1 MDIKP
6 FRKILIANRGEIAIR
21 VMRAVNELGY
31 KSVAVYSKEDKLALF
46 RSKADESYMLD
57 KENTP
62 VGAYLNIYKIIEI
75 AKARRAT
82 AIHPG
87 YGFLSE
93 NPDFV
98 RECEREGITFIG
110 PPADVMEIF
119 GDKVAAKKFAQK
131 IGVPV
136 LKGTD
141 KPIDNEAEL
150 VKVAKK
156 IGYPVILKASFGGG
170 GRGMRVV
177 HDESALLKEYKTA
190 VSEAQKAFGNGEVFV
205 EKYLETPK
213 HIEVQ
218 ILADQY
224 GNVVHLYERDCS
236 IQRRHQK
243 VIEFT
248 PSMAIDDE
256 KRKAICAD
264 AVKLAKEVGYVNA
277 GTVEF
282 LLDAQGNHYFME
294 MNPRI
299 QVEHTVTEMTTGID
313 IVQAQILIAQG
324 YPLASQEIGIFS
336 QDDIVPRGSAI
347 QCRITAEDPKN
358 NFMPDTGKISIYR
371 TAAGNGIRLDGG
383 NGFTGA
389 EITPYYDSL
398 LVKTIVWDSTFEKAR
413 RKALRALKEHYVE
426 GVKTNTDF
434 LINVLQHEVFKNGE
448 CNTLFIDQHPELF
461 AIKKSVDQE
470 SKLAQYLAEI
480 IINKTQGEKKDY
492 PAPYIPD
499 VEGMPIKDGTKQ
511 LLDKYGPSGVI
522 DYIKKQNKL
531 LVTDT
536 TYRDAHQS
544 LSATR
549 MRTKDMLDISN
560 ALAVYGSGL
569 FSVEMWGGATFD
581 TAYRFLHESP
591 WTRLKRL
598 RKRIPNIMFQ
608 MLLRGV
614 NTVGYK
620 SYPDN
625 VVVAFIEESAKAGI
639 DVFRIFD
646 SLNWL
651 EAVKLPTEEVLKNN
665 KIAEVC
671 LCYTGD
677 ILDKSKKKYDLNYY
691 IKKAKEI
698 ESMGAHILGIKDMSG
713 LVRPQAAY
721 DLIKALK
728 EEISIPIHFHTH
740 DTAGNAVASV
750 LSATRAGVD
759 IADMA
764 LNSMSGLTSQPAL
777 NSIVA
782 ALKNTSRDTELDEFG
797 LQLLSD
803 YWENVREVYAEEE
816 SGLKTPTA
824 EVYRYEVPGGQYSN
838 LKKQAES
845 FGLGGQRFRDLLET
859 YKDANDL
866 FGDIVKVTPSSKSV
880 GDMAIFMMQND
891 LTKENIYEKGKNLA
905 FPDSVVDF
913 FKGMLGQPE
922 GGFNEELQKIVLKGQ
937 KPLTV
942 RPGELLDDID
952 FEAIRTDYLERYG
965 RKLNMR
971 SMLSAALYPK
981 VYDDYMKFLT
991 EYGDYIQMESHVF
1004 FNSLRIGEETEVEI
1018 AKGVRCMI
1026 KLVHIGNSVG
1036 EDGYRRF
1043 IFEING
1049 FRRDIYVKDENS
1061 IPAVYQ
1067 TTVKMAQEGNENHI
1081 SPPIK
1086 GTIMAVHVS
1095 VGEKVKK
1102 NQPLAIVE
1110 AMKME
1115 TEITAPKDSVISSVN
1130 VQKGDSVEK
1139 GQLIIELE

>member
-21 VMRAVNELGY
+21 IMRAANELGY
-31 KSVAVYSKEDKLALF
+31 RSIAVYSKEDKLALF

-75 AKARRAT
+75 AKARKAS

-87 YGFLSE
+87 YGFLAE

-119 GDKVAAKKFAQK
+119 GDKVEAKKYAKK
-131 IGVPV
+131 IGIPV
-136 LKGTD
+136 LGGSD
-141 KPIDNEAEL
+141 NPIADEAEL
-150 VKVAKK
+150 IKTAKV

-177 HDESALLKEYKTA
+177 GDESALLKEYKTA
-190 VSEAQKAFGNGEVFV
+190 VSEAQKAFGNGEVFI
-205 EKYLETPK
+205 EKYLEAPK

-218 ILADQY
+218 ILADKY
-224 GNVVHLYERDCS
+224 GNIVHLYERDCS

-248 PSMAIDDE
+248 PSLAIDDN
-256 KRKAICAD
+256 KRKEICED

-282 LLDAQGNHYFME
+282 LLDSEGNHYFME

-299 QVEHTVTEMTTGID
+299 QVEHPVTEMTTGID

-324 YPLASQEIGIFS
+324 YALDSEEIGIS
-336 QDDIVPRGSAI
+336 TQEDIKPRGCAI

-358 NFMPDTGKISIYR
+358 NFMPDTGRITVYR

-383 NGFTGA
+383 NGFTGS

-398 LVKTIVWDSTFEKAR
+398 LVKTIVWENTFEKAR
-413 RKALRALKEHYVE
+413 KKALRALKEHYVE

-434 LINVLQHEVFKNGE
+434 LINVLQHEIFKAGK

-461 AIKKSVDQE
+461 ATRKYADLE
-470 SKLAQYLAEI
+470 AKLAKYLAEI
-480 IINKTQGEKKDY
+480 IINKTQGEKRDY
-492 PAPYIPD
+492 PPPVIPN
-499 VEGMPIKDGTKQ
+499 VEGMPVRDGTKQ
-511 LLDKYGPSGVI
+511 ILDKYGPQGVV
-522 DYIKKQNKL
+522 DFIKSQKKL

-536 TYRDAHQS
+536 TFRDAHQS
-544 LSATR
+544 LAATR
-549 MRTKDMLDISN
+549 MRTRDMLDISN
-560 ALAVYGSGL
+560 AVAVYGWDL
-569 FSVEMWGGATFD
+569 FSLEMWGGATFD

-608 MLLRGV
+608 MLLRGS

-620 SYPDN
+620 NYPDN
-625 VVVAFIEESAKAGI
+625 VVVAFVEESAKAGI
-639 DVFRIFD
+639 DVYRIFD

-651 EAVKLPTEEVLKNN
+651 EALKLPTEEVLKNN

-677 ILDKSKKKYDLNYY
+677 ILDKSRKKYDLNYY
-691 IKKAKEI
+691 VKKAKEI
-698 ESMGAHILGIKDMSG
+698 ERMGAHILGIKDMSG
-713 LVRPQAAY
+713 LCRPQAAFE
-721 DLIKALK
+721 LVKALK

-740 DTAGNAVASV
+740 DTTGNAVAAV
-750 LSATRAGVD
+750 LSAASAGVD

-764 LNSMSGLTSQPAL
+764 LNAMSGLTSQPAL

-782 ALKNTSRDTELDEFG
+782 ALKNTERDTQLDEYG
-797 LQLLSD
+797 MQLLSD
-803 YWENVREVYAEEE
+803 YWENVRLVYSESE

-845 FGLGGQRFRDLLET
+845 FGLGHRFRDLLEK
-859 YKDANDL
+859 YKEANEL
-866 FGDIVKVTPSSKSV
+866 FGDIIKVTPSSKSV
-880 GDMAIFMMQND
+880 GDMAIFMLQND
-891 LTKENIYEKGKNLA
+891 LTKENIYDKGKNLA
-905 FPDSVVDF
+905 FPESVVDF

-937 KPLTV
+937 EPLTV
-942 RPGELLDDID
+942 RPGELLEDID
-952 FEAIRTDYLERYG
+952 FNEIRAEYLEKYG
-965 RKLNMR
+965 RELSMR
-971 SMLSAALYPK
+971 SVLSAALYPK
-981 VYDDYMKFLT
+981 VYEDYIKFLND
-991 EYGDYIQMESHVF
+991 YGDYIQMESHVF
-1004 FNSLRIGEETEVEI
+1004 FNSLRVGEETEVEL
-1018 AKGVRCMI
+1018 AKGVRCII
-1026 KLVHIGNSVG
+1026 KLIHIDSKVG
-1036 EDGYRRF
+1036 EDGYRKF

-1061 IPAVYQ
+1061 IPAVFK
-1067 TTVKMAQEGNENHI
+1067 TTVKMADPGNICHI
-1081 SPPIK
+1081 APPIK
-1086 GTIMAVHVS
+1086 GTVMAVHVT

-1115 TEITAPKDSVISSVN
+1115 TEITSPKDGVISNIYVN
-1130 VQKGDSVEK
+1130 QGDSVEK

>member
-1 MDIKP
+1 MEIKP

-21 VMRAVNELGY
+21 VIRAVNELGFR
-31 KSVAVYSKEDKLALF
+31 SIAVYSKEDKLALF

-62 VGAYLNIYKIIEI
+62 VGAYLNIYKILEI
-75 AKARRAT
+75 AKARKAS

-87 YGFLSE
+87 YGFLAE

-98 RECEREGITFIG
+98 RACEREDIIFIG

-119 GDKVAAKKFAQK
+119 GDKVAAKKFAKK
-131 IGVPV
+131 IGIPV
-136 LKGTD
+136 LGGTD
-141 KPIDNEAEL
+141 KPVSDEAEL
-150 VKVAKK
+150 VRKANE
-156 IGYPVILKASFGGG
+156 IGYPIILKASFGGG

-190 VSEAQKAFGNGEVFV
+190 VSEAQKAFGNGEVFI
-205 EKYLETPK
+205 EKYLEAPK
-213 HIEVQ
+213 HLEVQ
-218 ILADQY
+218 ILADKY

-248 PSMAIDDE
+248 PSLAIDDK
-256 KRKAICAD
+256 KRQEICAD

-282 LLDAQGNHYFME
+282 LLDSEGNHYFME

-299 QVEHTVTEMTTGID
+299 QVEHTVTEMTTGVD
-313 IVQAQILIAQG
+313 LVQAQILIAQG
-324 YPLASQEIGIFS
+324 YSLDSEEIGIYS
-336 QDDIVPRGSAI
+336 QENIIPRGSAI

-358 NFMPDTGKISIYR
+358 NFMPDTGRITVYR

-434 LINVLQHEVFKNGE
+434 LINVLQHDLFKEGA

-461 AIKKSVDQE
+461 ATRKSADDE
-470 SKLAQYLAEI
+470 AKLAKYLAEI

-492 PAPYIPD
+492 PVPIIPC
-499 VEGMPIKDGTKQ
+499 VEGMPVKDGTKQ
-511 LLDKYGPSGVI
+511 ILDKYGPRGVV
-522 DYIKKQNKL
+522 DFIKNQKKL

-544 LSATR
+544 LHATR
-549 MRTKDMLDISN
+549 MRTKDMLDISK
-560 ALAVYGSGL
+560 AVSVYGWDL
-569 FSVEMWGGATFD
+569 FSLEMWGGATFD
-581 TAYRFLHESP
+581 SAYRFLHESP

-608 MLLRGV
+608 MLLRGC

-620 SYPDN
+620 NYPDN
-625 VVVAFIEESAKAGI
+625 VVVAFIEQSAKAGI
-639 DVFRIFD
+639 DVYRIFD

-651 EAVKLPTEEVLKNN
+651 EALKLPTEEVLKNN
-665 KIAEVC
+665 KLAEVC

-698 ESMGAHILGIKDMSG
+698 QGMGAHILGIKDMSG
-713 LVRPQAAY
+713 LCRPQAAY
-721 DLIKALK
+721 ELVKALK
-728 EEISIPIHFHTH
+728 EEINIPIHFHTH

-750 LSATRAGVD
+750 LNAARAGVD

-782 ALKNTSRDTELDEFG
+782 ALKNTEKDTELDEFG
-797 LQLLSD
+797 MQLLSD
-803 YWENVREVYAEEE
+803 YWENIRPVYYEAE
-816 SGLKTPTA
+816 SGLRTPTA
-824 EVYRYEVPGGQYSN
+824 EIYRYEVPGGQFSN
-838 LKKQAES
+838 LKQQAES
-845 FGLGGQRFRDLLET
+845 FGLGHRFRDLLEK
-859 YKDANDL
+859 YKDANEL

-880 GDMAIFMMQND
+880 GDMALFMMQND
-891 LTKENIYEKGKNLA
+891 LTVENIYEKGKNLA

-922 GGFNEELQKIVLKGQ
+922 GGFNSELQKIVLKGQ
-937 KPLTV
+937 EPLTV
-942 RPGELLDDID
+942 RPGTLLEDID
-952 FEAIRTDYLERYG
+952 FDEIRRDYLHRYG
-965 RKLNMR
+965 KELNMR
-971 SMLSAALYPK
+971 SVISAALYPK
-981 VYDDYMKFLT
+981 VYDEYMKFLND
-991 EYGDYIQMESHVF
+991 YGDYVQMESHVF
-1004 FNSLRIGEETEVEI
+1004 FNSLKVGEETEVEI

-1026 KLVHIGNSVG
+1026 KLVHIGTKVG
-1036 EDGYRRF
+1036 EDGYRKF

-1049 FRRDIYVKDENS
+1049 FRRDIYIKDENS
-1061 IPAVYQ
+1061 ITAVFK
-1067 TTVKMAQEGNENHI
+1067 TTVKMADAGNANHI

-1086 GTIMAVHVS
+1086 GTVMAVHVS
-1095 VGEKVKK
+1095 IGEKVKK
-1102 NQPLAIVE
+1102 NQPLAVVE

-1115 TEITAPKDSVISSVN
+1115 TEITSPKDGTISNILVA
-1130 VQKGDSVEK
+1130 QGDGVEK
-1139 GQLIIELE
+1139 GQLIMELE

>member
-1 MDIKP
+1 MEIKP

-21 VMRAVNELGY
+21 VIRAANELGLR
-31 KSVAVYSKEDKLALF
+31 SIAVYSKEDKLALF

-62 VGAYLNIYKIIEI
+62 VGAYLNIYKILEI
-75 AKARRAT
+75 AKLRNAS

-87 YGFLSE
+87 YGFLAE

-98 RECEREGITFIG
+98 RACEREDIIFIG

-119 GDKVAAKKFAQK
+119 GDKVAAKKFAKK
-131 IGVPV
+131 IGLPV
-136 LKGTD
+136 LGGTD
-141 KPIDNEAEL
+141 KPISDEKEL
-150 VKVAKK
+150 AQTAKQ
-156 IGYPVILKASFGGG
+156 IGYPIILKAAFGGG

-177 HDESALLKEYKTA
+177 HDESALIKEYKTA
-190 VSEAQKAFGNGEVFV
+190 VSEAQKAFGNGDVFI
-205 EKYLETPK
+205 EKYLEAPK

-218 ILADQY
+218 ILADKY
-224 GNVVHLYERDCS
+224 GNVVHLFERDCS

-248 PSMAIDDE
+248 PSLAIDDE
-256 KRKAICAD
+256 KRQKICSD

-282 LLDAQGNHYFME
+282 LLDAEGNHYFME

-313 IVQAQILIAQG
+313 LVQAQILIAQG
-324 YPLASQEIGIFS
+324 YALNSEEIGIYS
-336 QDDIVPRGSAI
+336 QKDIIPRGSAI

-358 NFMPDTGKISIYR
+358 NFMPDTGKINVYR

-434 LINVLQHEVFKNGE
+434 LINVLQHDLFKEGA
-448 CNTLFIDQHPELF
+448 CNTMFIDQHPELF
-461 AIKKSVDQE
+461 ATRKSADDE
-470 SKLAQYLAEI
+470 AKLAKYLAEI

-492 PAPYIPD
+492 PVPIVPNVD
-499 VEGMPIKDGTKQ
+499 GMAVKDGTKQ
-511 LLDKYGPSGVI
+511 ILDKYGPQGVV
-522 DYIKKQNKL
+522 DFVKSQKKL
-531 LVTDT
+531 LITDT

-544 LSATR
+544 LHATR
-549 MRTKDMLDISN
+549 MRTKDMLDISK
-560 ALAVYGSGL
+560 AVSVYGWDL
-569 FSVEMWGGATFD
+569 FSLEMWGGATFD
-581 TAYRFLHESP
+581 SAYRFLHESP

-608 MLLRGV
+608 MLLRGC

-620 SYPDN
+620 NYPDN
-625 VVVAFIEESAKAGI
+625 VVVAFIEESAKSGI
-639 DVFRIFD
+639 DVYRIFD

-651 EAVKLPTEEVLKNN
+651 EALKLPTDEVLKNN
-665 KIAEVC
+665 KVAEVC

-677 ILDKSKKKYDLNYY
+677 ILDKSKKKYDLDYY
-691 IKKAKEI
+691 VKKAKEI
-698 ESMGAHILGIKDMSG
+698 QGMGAHILGIKDMSG
-713 LVRPQAAY
+713 LCRPQAAY
-721 DLIKALK
+721 ELVKALK
-728 EEISIPIHFHTH
+728 EEINIPIHFHTH

-750 LSATRAGVD
+750 LNAARAGVD

-782 ALKNTSRDTELDEFG
+782 ALKNTERDTELDEFG
-797 LQLLSD
+797 MQLLSD
-803 YWENVREVYAEEE
+803 YWENVRPVYYDAE
-816 SGLKTPTA
+816 SGLRTPTA
-824 EVYRYEVPGGQYSN
+824 EIYRYEVPGGQFSN
-838 LKKQAES
+838 LKQQAES
-845 FGLGGQRFRDLLET
+845 FGLGHRFRDLLEK
-859 YKDANDL
+859 YKDANEL

-880 GDMAIFMMQND
+880 GDMALFMLQNE
-891 LTKENIYEKGKNLA
+891 LTVENIYEKGKNLA

-922 GGFNEELQKIVLKGQ
+922 GGFDAKLQKIVLKGQ
-937 KPLTV
+937 QPLTV
-942 RPGELLDDID
+942 RPGTLLENID
-952 FEAIRTDYLERYG
+952 FDEIKKDYLQRYG
-965 RKLNMR
+965 KELNMR
-971 SMLSAALYPK
+971 SILSAALYPK
-981 VYDDYMKFLT
+981 VYDEYMKFLND
-991 EYGDYIQMESHVF
+991 YGDYVQMDSHVF
-1004 FNSLRIGEETEVEI
+1004 FNSLKVGEETEVEI

-1026 KLVHIGNSVG
+1026 KLVHIGTKVG
-1036 EDGYRRF
+1036 DDGYRKF

-1061 IPAVYQ
+1061 ITAVFK
-1067 TTVKMAQEGNENHI
+1067 TTVKMADAGNVNHI

-1086 GTIMAVHVS
+1086 GTVMAIHVS

-1115 TEITAPKDSVISSVN
+1115 TEITSPKDGTISN
-1130 VQKGDSVEK
+1130 ILIAQGDAVEK
-1139 GQLIIELE
+1139 GQLIMELE

>member
-1 MDIKP
+1 MEVKP
-6 FRKILIANRGEIAIR
+6 FKKILIANRGEIAIR
-21 VMRAVNELGY
+21 VIRAANELGLR
-31 KSVAVYSKEDKLALF
+31 SIAVYSKEDKLALF

-62 VGAYLNIYKIIEI
+62 VGAYLNIYKILEI
-75 AKARRAT
+75 AKLRNAS

-87 YGFLSE
+87 YGFLAE

-98 RECEREGITFIG
+98 RACEREDIIFIG

-119 GDKVAAKKFAQK
+119 GDKVAAKKFAKK
-131 IGVPV
+131 IGIPV
-136 LKGTD
+136 LGGTD
-141 KPIDNEAEL
+141 KPVSDEKEL
-150 VKVAKK
+150 VQTAKE
-156 IGYPVILKASFGGG
+156 IGYPIILKASFGGG

-177 HDESALLKEYKTA
+177 HDESALIKEYKTA
-190 VSEAQKAFGNGEVFV
+190 VSEAQKAFGNGDVFI
-205 EKYLETPK
+205 EKYLEAPK

-218 ILADQY
+218 ILADKY
-224 GNVVHLYERDCS
+224 GNVVHLFERDCS

-248 PSMAIDDE
+248 PSLAIDDE
-256 KRKAICAD
+256 KRQKICSD

-282 LLDAQGNHYFME
+282 LLDSQGNHYFME

-313 IVQAQILIAQG
+313 LVQAQILIAQG
-324 YPLASQEIGIFS
+324 YALNSEEIGIYS
-336 QDDIVPRGSAI
+336 QKDIIPRGSAI

-358 NFMPDTGKISIYR
+358 KFMPDTGKITVYR

-434 LINVLQHEVFKNGE
+434 LINVLQHDLFKEGA
-448 CNTLFIDQHPELF
+448 CNTMFIDQHPELF
-461 AIKKSVDQE
+461 ATRKSADDE
-470 SKLAQYLAEI
+470 AKLAKYLAEI

-492 PAPYIPD
+492 PVPIIPNVD
-499 VEGMPIKDGTKQ
+499 GMPVKDGTKQ
-511 LLDKYGPSGVI
+511 ILDKYGPQGVV
-522 DYIKKQNKL
+522 DFIKSQKKL

-544 LSATR
+544 LHATR
-549 MRTKDMLDISN
+549 MRTKDMLDISR
-560 ALAVYGSGL
+560 AVSVYGWDL
-569 FSVEMWGGATFD
+569 FSLEMWGGATFD

-608 MLLRGV
+608 MLLRGC

-620 SYPDN
+620 NYPDN
-625 VVVAFIEESAKAGI
+625 VVVAFVEESAKAGI
-639 DVFRIFD
+639 DVYRIFD

-651 EAVKLPTEEVLKNN
+651 EALKLPTEEVLKNN
-665 KIAEVC
+665 KVAEVC

-677 ILDKSKKKYDLNYY
+677 ILDKSKKKYDLDYY

-698 ESMGAHILGIKDMSG
+698 QGMGAHILGIKDMSG
-713 LVRPQAAY
+713 LCRPQAAY
-721 DLIKALK
+721 ELVKALK
-728 EEISIPIHFHTH
+728 EEIDIPIHFHTH

-750 LSATRAGVD
+750 LNAARAGVD

-764 LNSMSGLTSQPAL
+764 LNAMSGLTSQPAL

-782 ALKNTSRDTELDEFG
+782 ALKNTEKDTELDEFG
-797 LQLLSD
+797 MQLLSD
-803 YWENVREVYAEEE
+803 YWENVRPVYYEAE
-816 SGLKTPTA
+816 SGLRTPTA
-824 EVYRYEVPGGQYSN
+824 EIYRYEVPGGQFSN
-838 LKKQAES
+838 LKQQAES
-845 FGLGGQRFRDLLET
+845 FGLGHRFRDLLEK
-859 YKDANDL
+859 YKDANEL

-880 GDMAIFMMQND
+880 GDMALFMMQND
-891 LTKENIYEKGKNLA
+891 LTVENIYEKGKNLA

-922 GGFNEELQKIVLKGQ
+922 GGFDEELQKIVLKGQ
-937 KPLTV
+937 EPLTV
-942 RPGELLDDID
+942 RPGTLLEAVD
-952 FEAIRTDYLERYG
+952 FDEIRRDYLQRYG
-965 RKLNMR
+965 KELNMR
-971 SMLSAALYPK
+971 SVLSAALYPK
-981 VYDDYMKFLT
+981 VYDEYMKFLND
-991 EYGDYIQMESHVF
+991 YGDYVQMESHVF
-1004 FNSLRIGEETEVEI
+1004 FNSLKVGEETEVEI

-1026 KLVHIGNSVG
+1026 KLVHIGTKVG
-1036 EDGYRRF
+1036 EDGYRKF

-1061 IPAVYQ
+1061 IPAVFK
-1067 TTVKMAQEGNENHI
+1067 TTVKMADAGNANHI

-1086 GTIMAVHVS
+1086 GTVMAIHVS
-1095 VGEKVKK
+1095 AGEKVKK
-1102 NQPLAIVE
+1102 NQPLAVVE

-1115 TEITAPKDSVISSVN
+1115 TEITSPKDGTISN
-1130 VQKGDSVEK
+1130 ILIAQGDGVEK
-1139 GQLIIELE
+1139 GQLIMELE